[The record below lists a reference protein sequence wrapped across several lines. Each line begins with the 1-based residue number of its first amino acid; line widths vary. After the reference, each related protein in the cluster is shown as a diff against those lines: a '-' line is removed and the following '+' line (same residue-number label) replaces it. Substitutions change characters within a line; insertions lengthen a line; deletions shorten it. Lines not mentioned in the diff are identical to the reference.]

1 MPQIVVYGLT
11 GDGQIQKYTTG
22 AVTCYQECVDATSGD
37 SVSTALDYLDLY
49 VYYNRPL
56 GETYA
61 TTIRR
66 GYVYFNVAAALPEG
80 AVVTGAS
87 LWLYVN
93 SRHEWEDENRWCSAL
108 YVSQGMPTYP
118 TDADGVPALAV
129 GDYDNAK
136 FTTIGSILR
145 NNVVVG
151 AYNSVT
157 IPLANVSAAGL
168 TKFRL
173 TQTNNGGS
181 DWFALYYRVAS
192 ADAATNQPYMLITY
206 AFPVYAECAVEAVAE
221 VEPAGGVKYRAAA
234 AITAVAVDD
243 NSGTILGQPV
253 ERWGTAG
260 AVAAVEMRARADYIG
275 DPTFGSVSPSGPV
288 VIYDRV
294 NFNPLAHL
302 DAYEVS
308 VEERINEVWTA
319 SFSLPIDDP
328 HADLIDLLDY
338 AELWDEDTRIG
349 LFRILRRKTSRAD
362 GKTITYECEHVLGM
376 LRDPKLTATTYAGP
390 GTVDSINAILDLQTH
405 WEFVTCDFNEAYLYK
420 WEAGVSLLEAL
431 LDIPERFHSDYQW
444 TWDTTTYPWQLNLVV
459 PPTVVT
465 AYVDYGR
472 NLKGITKDEDTAGM
486 FTRLYAYGGG
496 AGADQV
502 TLAVANPTG
511 LEYINAATLA
521 TYGTIVKRWTDQNY
535 TTSAQLYAAASAY
548 LDAYSIPRVAYTV
561 EAAELFRLTAETID
575 QFTMGS
581 LVKITDDDL
590 AVAVDVRV
598 VGITRGDIDGQPGV
612 VSLELANKSEEF
624 DFRRYIET
632 NDLSTVDITNI
643 PGGTPGA
650 LPEAP
655 DGEGLFISTDYMG
668 YHDGMSWVTYWDS
681 SGRLYA
687 EAAGCYF
694 RFDPSLGTLSIK
706 ATSIDLSGL
715 VNIVDTAQIADAAIT
730 TAKIENLAVTNAKID
745 TLNVNKLVS
754 GTMTGNYIQ
763 LAGDGARLGIGKTS
777 YSDTTAGIFMGVQG
791 VNALV
796 NIGDAS
802 AYMKWN
808 GTGILLKGPIDT
820 VGQPIRSWIG
830 QDSLYITGSIILNR
844 AAPNGDGLY
853 HSIDGVD
860 AIRYD
865 STNLLMFSDP
875 GNVEHGYWQN
885 GDLSLSIQL
894 VRAHTGTVPTI
905 KLESSQTNGV
915 IVFRPGAAS
924 SELALINYSATGTVG
939 IENGWIEVKIGATT
953 KYVRLYGTTT

>member
-11 GDGQIQKYTTG
+11 GDGQVQRYGTG
-22 AVTCYQECVDATSGD
+22 ATPSAWSANAAAATGD
-37 SVSTALDYLDLY
+37 SVSTALTDLDLY
-49 VYYNRPL
+49 VADIFYLSLYRS
-56 GETYA
+56 
-61 TTIRR
+61 TIRR
-66 GYVYFNVAAALPEG
+66 GYTYFNVAGALP
-80 AVVTGAS
+80 TGAEITS
-87 LWLYVN
+87 AVLWLYVSERN
-93 SRHEWEDENRWCSAL
+93 DWPDEGRYCSPL
-108 YVSQGMPTYP
+108 YVSAGMPTYP
-118 TDADGVPALAV
+118 TDVAGVPALAV
-129 GDYDNAK
+129 GDYGDANYA
-136 FTTIGSILR
+136 TIAQIARNSI
-145 NNVVVG
+145 VVG
-151 AYNSVT
+151 AYNGFT
-157 IPLANVSAAGL
+157 IPLANVAASGL

-173 TQTNNGGS
+173 TQTSNAGS
-181 DWFALYYRVAS
+181 EYAALSYKVAS
-192 ADAATNQPYMLITY
+192 ADAPTNQPYMLITY
-206 AFPVYAECAVEAVAE
+206 SFPVNAECSIEAAAE
-221 VEPAGGVKYRAAA
+221 VAPAGGARRMAAA
-234 AITAVAVDD
+234 AINAVAVDA

-260 AVAAVEMRARADYIG
+260 AVAAVEMRARADYVG
-275 DPTFGSVSPSGPV
+275 TPTFGSVSPSGPV
-288 VIYDRV
+288 VIYDRA

-302 DAYEVS
+302 DAYAVS

-328 HADLIDLLDY
+328 HVDLIDLLDF

-405 WEFVTCDFNEAYLYK
+405 WELVTCDFNEAYLYK
-420 WEAGVSLLEAL
+420 WEAGASLLEAL

-444 TWDTTTYPWQLNLVV
+444 TWDTTSYPWQLNLVV

-496 AGADQV
+496 AGADQI
-502 TLAVANPTG
+502 TLAVANPSG
-511 LEYINAATLA
+511 LEYINAGTLA
-521 TYGTIVKRWTDQNY
+521 TYGTIVKVWVDQNY
-535 TTSAQLYAAASAY
+535 TTSAQLYEAASAY
-548 LDAYSIPRVAYTV
+548 LDAYSIPRVTYTV
-561 EAAELFRLTAETID
+561 EAAELYRLTAETID
-575 QFTMGS
+575 RFTLGS

-590 AVAVDVRV
+590 GIEVDVRV

-655 DGEGLFISTDYMG
+655 EGEGLFISTDHMG
-668 YHDGMSWVTYWDS
+668 YHDGIEWITYMDS
-681 SGRLYA
+681 SGRLYLEGGVDA
-687 EAAGCYF
+687 YF
-694 RFDPSLGTLSIK
+694 RFDPTLGTLAIR
-706 ATSIDLSGL
+706 ATSIDLEGL
-715 VNIVDTAQIADAAIT
+715 VNIIDTANIADAAIT
-730 TAKIENLAVTNAKID
+730 TAKIQNLAVTNAKID

-777 YSDTTAGIFMGVQG
+777 YSDTTAGIFMGVLG

-796 NIGDAS
+796 NIGDTS
-802 AYMKWN
+802 AYFKWT
-808 GTGILLKGPIDT
+808 GTGALLKGPIDT

-830 QDSLYITGSIILNR
+830 QDSLYITGSIIMNR
-844 AAPNGDGLY
+844 AAPDGDGAY
-853 HSIDGVD
+853 HSIYGVD
-860 AIRYD
+860 DLRYTSTRFLNLGTGVWQHVD
-865 STNLLMFSDP
+865 SPLQTIGFSGNNVRLQALASDAVIEFRSENMP
-875 GNVEHGYWQN
+875 GT
-885 GDLSLSIQL
+885 LSLDNWSL
-894 VRAHTGTVPTI
+894 TGT
-905 KLESSQTNGV
+905 
-915 IVFRPGAAS
+915 GAATQ
-924 SELALINYSATGTVG
+924 A
-939 IENGWIEVKIGATT
+939 GWIKWKLGDAVF
-953 KYVRLYGTTT
+953 YSRLYTT